1 MWPVYRTGW
10 IRIIIGKK
18 RVSRDGRGLQ
28 NQRFCKFKGTAIGIF
43 CHYGISPHRLV
54 HRNRKVTASFTVIGI
69 HLIPTAVEK
78 GVINLRLAVL
88 QLQVKRNACTC
99 SGRRKIELLRNHSNA
114 YLPIEL
120 YLASIPTGLDRIIPS
135 QSGNRKRQVTP

>member
-88 QLQVKRNACTC
+88 QLQVKRNACTDRKSTRLNSSHVRISYAVFC
-99 SGRRKIELLRNHSNA
+99 LKKKKKNNQQVDRKKHGGRDDGIEA
-114 YLPIEL
+114 
-120 YLASIPTGLDRIIPS
+120 
-135 QSGNRKRQVTP
+135 